1 MEQIF
6 VKEEPIDEDM
16 LADFPIKQE
25 LDFDFIKS
33 RYIGDVFYWKLFVS
47 IWLCSGD
54 KKEEFAD
61 EFSKESGCSEVE
73 KNSAVTQN
81 EQSSQPMWVL
91 LS

>member
-25 LDFDFIKS
+25 LVFDLKVE
-33 RYIGDVFYWKLFVS
+33 DVFYWKLFVS

-73 KNSAVTQN
+73 KNSAATQN